1 MKIQLKRINND
12 YHFELK
18 NERGHIAQIDSKSE
32 VGGHDLAPSPM
43 EYVLMGVAGCS
54 AIDVISILKKQRQEI
69 TDYRAEVDG
78 TRVEMDGAKPF
89 KKISVTVYLEGN
101 ITPEKAK
108 RAAQLSFEKYC
119 SVSKT
124 LEPTAE
130 IKYKVVVNNEEV

>member
-1 MKIQLKRINND
+1 MKIELKRIDND

-18 NERGHIAQIDSKSE
+18 NERGHITHIDSKAE

-78 TRVEMDGAKPF
+78 SRVEVDGAKPF
-89 KKISVTVYLEGN
+89 KEISVTVYLEGE
-101 ITPEKAK
+101 IVPEKAK

-124 LEPTAE
+124 LEPTATVT
-130 IKYKVVVNNEEV
+130 YKVVVNNEEV